1 MFQMGGIGPMMGQAN
16 VFYRYLPEKIPT
28 AIDRYRNECR
38 RLFAVLDTRLADVE
52 WLAGAEYSIA
62 DIANW
67 CWVCTYKWSGV
78 SIEGL
83 PHLRRWLDAIKERPA
98 CRKGITE
105 IGRASCR
112 ERVGQNV

>member
-67 CWVCTYKWSGV
+67 CWVRPYKWSGV
-78 SIEGL
+78 SIDSSEA
-83 PHLRRWLDAIKERPA
+83 RRLGQG
-98 CRKGITE
+98 C
-105 IGRASCR
+105 GRSGSTRGCPFPKKK
-112 ERVGQNV
+112 NT

>member
-1 MFQMGGIGPMMGQAN
+1 MILLLLIQRRPLRSMRTETLFPYTTLFRSN
-16 VFYRYLPEKIPT
+16 VLYRYLPEKIPT

-67 CWVCTYKWSGV
+67 CWVRTYKWSGV

-83 PHLRRWLDAIKERPA
+83 PPLRRWLDANKERD
-98 CRKGITE
+98 RK
-105 IGRASCR
+105 S
-112 ERVGQNV
+112 VG